1 MMTEEKLIAG
11 GMGETQTMAVLKD
24 AQDMYMLKK
33 GVVSTYEQWDKRS
46 SNSTSKDA
54 RVELGKEEK
63 YALGNGG
70 KDETQMQQPL

>member
-1 MMTEEKLIAG
+1 
-11 GMGETQTMAVLKD
+11 MGETQTMAVLKD

-54 RVELGKEEK
+54 RVELGKEEN
-63 YALGNGG
+63 ALGNGG

>member
-1 MMTEEKLIAG
+1 MMTKEKLFPG

-24 AQDMYMLKK
+24 AQDMYAK
-33 GVVSTYEQWDKRS
+33 KRS
-46 SNSTSKDA
+46 GEYIRAMGQKVKQYN
-54 RVELGKEEK
+54 VEGRAKLGKEEK